1 MNRAERRRLSRDMG
15 KEGAWER
22 KQSPKEAGHRNGWFG
37 ELDRSYSNGK
47 YAVMIRSVKTE
58 WGVVEHACIRN
69 AANTDIPWKDKQ
81 KIKDEL
87 FGKER
92 TAIEVFPKQSELV
105 DEANMYH
112 IWVLPEGMDL
122 PFKID

>member
-1 MNRAERRRLSRDMG
+1 MNRAERRRLSRDVG
-15 KEGAWER
+15 KEGAWVR
-22 KQSPKEAGHRNGWFG
+22 KQSPKEAGHTNGWFG
-37 ELDRSYSNGK
+37 ELDRAYSNGK
-47 YAVMIRSVKTE
+47 YAVMIRKVETE
-58 WGVVEHACIRN
+58 WGIVEHACIRN

-81 KIKDEL
+81 RIKDEL